1 MASGNG
7 GIMRPVLGLLLGLLA
22 CGGTEPDYPPF
33 DGPSPTV
40 SGFILSGGK
49 ATATLRDP
57 QGAITIG
64 RTDYTYAYFYKEGST
79 DSHLSFAREWTW
91 TRVDDLTW
99 RVTVPGLVQDWS
111 GAAWHVAD
119 NDANVQGYV
128 CPRGGPCEPVEEPV

>member
-1 MASGNG
+1 MA
-7 GIMRPVLGLLLGLLA
+7 MRLVLGLLLGLLG

-33 DGPSPTV
+33 DGPAPTV
-40 SGFILSGGK
+40 SHFIVSDGK

-64 RTDYTYAYFYKEGST
+64 RTDYTYVYFYKEGSNA
-79 DSHLSFAREWTW
+79 SHLSFAREWTW

-119 NDANVQGYV
+119 DDANVQGYL